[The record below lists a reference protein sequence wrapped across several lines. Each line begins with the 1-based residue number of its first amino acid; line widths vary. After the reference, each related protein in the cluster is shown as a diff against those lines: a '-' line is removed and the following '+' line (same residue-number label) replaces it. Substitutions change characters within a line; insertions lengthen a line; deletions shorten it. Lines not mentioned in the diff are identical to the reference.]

1 MRSDYPSGLLE
12 HLETLDFAEDR
23 SQRIQ
28 MLIDIGEGFVEV
40 PESVASRPFNE
51 GVKVPACESKAYVWA
66 SPKGDGTLDYHF
78 AVENP
83 QGLSAKAMAVI
94 LGESLSGAP
103 LEEVAEVDPDVVFEV
118 FGKDL
123 SLGKSLGLK
132 GMVNMVRMYARRAMR
147 AADAGTPGKTD

>member
-1 MRSDYPSGLLE
+1 MTMTHDMPASLREHVDLLG
-12 HLETLDFAEDR
+12 FAEDR

-28 MLIDIGEGFVEV
+28 MLIDIGEGFQEV
-40 PESVASRPFNE
+40 PETVASRPFDE
-51 GVKVPACESKAYVWA
+51 ALRVPACESQVFVWA
-66 SPKGDGTLDYHF
+66 TPRPDGTLDYHF

-83 QGLSAKAMAVI
+83 QGLSAKAMASI
-94 LGESLSGAP
+94 LGDALSGAP
-103 LEEVAEVDPDVVFEV
+103 LAEVAEIDPEIVFEV

-147 AADAGTPGKTD
+147 SGAEPAR